1 MYKKTKRLFPLVI
14 DVVTV
19 CSTLHVHNI
28 DSSSDAPTSAEVIIK
43 TQISQPGEVL
53 FFLFFSLSLQLSVRF
68 RQSDHLLCLFCF
80 VLSSLLQ
87 KWKSLKKHQHTQ
99 IPPNA
104 SKRERG
110 EKKKN
115 AIKRKRYNKEK
126 KKKRERK
133 KKNDKA
139 RESKDERCHPASNGV
154 VGKTK
159 DRKSGG

>member
-104 SKRERG
+104 SKRERR
-110 EKKKN
+110 EKKN

-126 KKKRERK
+126 KKREREK
-133 KKNDKA
+133 KTTKPVKVKA
-139 RESKDERCHPASNGV
+139 KDAIQRV
-154 VGKTK
+154 L
-159 DRKSGG
+159 R